1 MPKGKPGGGSA
12 LSGGGQSL
20 GADADDP
27 SEFRAFSD
35 GMTDV
40 TYHTPAWH
48 KARVEAL
55 MAPRVTYE
63 DWKLKQ
69 KEAEGKMAAVAE
81 NEEKNM
87 REYRA
92 MLDADRAKRLS
103 RGTNHPKEEHKKK
116 KSKNKEKDKKKDKR
130 GKHTKKDKKEKD
142 RKKRDKKSKHK
153 KRRRSSSSSSSS
165 SSDDDSTSSSSSSSE
180 DERSSKKR
188 KSGSTTYK
196 RGKDEP
202 VRLSEFLRS

>member
-1 MPKGKPGGGSA
+1 VGG
-12 LSGGGQSL
+12 
-20 GADADDP
+20 DADDP
-27 SEFRAFSD
+27 TEFRAFSD

-55 MAPRVTYE
+55 MAPRVSYE

-116 KSKNKEKDKKKDKR
+116 KSKDKEKDKKKDKKSKR
-130 GKHTKKDKKEKD
+130 SKKDKKDKD
-142 RKKRDKKSKHK
+142 KKKRDKKSKHK

-165 SSDDDSTSSSSSSSE
+165 DDDTSSSSSSSSSSSE

-188 KSGSTTYK
+188 KSSSTTYK
-196 RGKDEP
+196 RNKDEP
-202 VRLSEFLRS
+202 VRLSDFLRS